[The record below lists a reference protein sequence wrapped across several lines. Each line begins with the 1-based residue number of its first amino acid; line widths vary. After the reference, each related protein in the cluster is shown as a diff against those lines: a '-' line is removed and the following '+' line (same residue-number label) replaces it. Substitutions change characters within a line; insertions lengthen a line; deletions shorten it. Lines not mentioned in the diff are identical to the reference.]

1 MNNFF
6 VFICGNIT
14 GIYISQNYKIP
25 NIKKM
30 SDKVLDYINSLEKD

>member
-6 VFICGNIT
+6 VFIIGNIS

-25 NIKKM
+25 NVKNLG
-30 SDKVLDYINSLEKD
+30 DKILDYIKSLEKD